1 MWRGQWGRRQA
12 WSKGMA
18 VVSEPEAPHLA
29 SCVTRLGGLVGNNC
43 RVRTLGGRGA
53 KDLPMQDEEEI
64 TELVESVSFFII
76 VTETT
81 ELR

>member
-1 MWRGQWGRRQA
+1 
-12 WSKGMA
+12 MA

-29 SCVTRLGGLVGNNC
+29 SCVTRLGGLVGNIC
-43 RVRTLGGRGA
+43 SRVRTLGGRGA